1 MSINSATSALAPKP
15 AIDVKAFANELRQA
29 RQSSEQQQAAK
40 AAAAQAVQQATAPQR
55 GAREGGGF
63 YVVA

>member
-1 MSINSATSALAPKP
+1 MSIHSAPSALAPKP

-29 RQSSEQQQAAK
+29 LQSSEQQQAAK
-40 AAAAQAVQQATAPQR
+40 AAASQAAAPQR
-55 GAREGGGF
+55 SHREGGGF